1 MKNPYPS
8 EHFETRAIRTQAQRS
23 SFGEHSVPVY
33 LTSSYL
39 FEDADHARALFAN
52 EQEGMVYSR
61 YDNPSNDEFVDK
73 MARLEG
79 TEDGVATAS
88 GMAAIFGALAGT
100 LLNGDHIL
108 ACRSLFGSSHQV
120 LTQILPRFGI
130 TSSYFDLTR
139 PEAWESMVTPQTK
152 LVFVETPTNPGLD
165 LVDLEVLSTLCRKH
179 NLILAVDN
187 CFATPYLQNPATW
200 GADLVLHSAT
210 KFIDGQG
217 RGLGGVILGRQALI
231 EPIRFFCRQTGPAL
245 SPFHGWMFS
254 KSLETL
260 AVRMDRHCDNAEF
273 LAQRLEGHPALAAVK
288 HPSLASHPQHAL
300 AAKQMKRGGGL
311 LTLELKG
318 GLEAGKR
325 FLDALELCSLTAN
338 LGDTRTTATHPAS
351 TTHSKLTDPERALV
365 GIHPGTVRISAGLEH
380 REDLLADLTRA
391 LPVTQRRP
399 WPDF

>member
-8 EHFETRAIRTQAQRS
+8 EHFETRAVRTQAQRS
-23 SFGEHSVPVY
+23 GFAEHSVPVY
-33 LTSSYL
+33 MTSSYL
-39 FEDADHARALFAN
+39 FESAEHARALFAN

-73 MARLEG
+73 MAALEG
-79 TEDGVATAS
+79 TEDGIATAS

-100 LLNGDHIL
+100 LSAGDHIL

-120 LTQILPRFGI
+120 LTQVLPRFRI
-130 TSSYFDLTR
+130 TSSYFDLGR
-139 PEAWESMVTPQTK
+139 PETLEPLVTPATK

-165 LVDLEVLSTLCRKH
+165 LIDLEFLSAVCRRRG
-179 NLILAVDN
+179 LILAVDN
-187 CFATPYLQNPATW
+187 CFATPYLQTPAAW

-217 RGLGGVILGRQALI
+217 RGLGGVILGPKRLI
-231 EPIRFFCRQTGPAL
+231 DPIRFFCRQTGPAL
-245 SPFHGWMFS
+245 SPFHGWLFS

-273 LAQRLEGHPALAAVK
+273 LAGRLEGHPKLAAVK

-300 AAKQMKRGGGL
+300 AKKQMKRGGGL
-311 LTLELKG
+311 LTVEVKG

-351 TTHSKLTDPERALV
+351 TTHSKLTDDERSAV
-365 GIHPGTVRISAGLEH
+365 GIGAGTVRISAGLEH
-380 REDLLADLTRA
+380 RDDLLADLLRA
-391 LPVTQRRP
+391 LAHV
-399 WPDF
+399 

>member
-8 EHFETRAIRTQAQRS
+8 EHFETRAVRTQAERS
-23 SFGEHSVPVY
+23 SFGEHSAPIY

-39 FEDADHARALFAN
+39 FENAEHARALFNN
-52 EQEGMVYSR
+52 EQEGMIYSR

-73 MARLEG
+73 MNLLEG

-100 LLNGDHIL
+100 LSAGDQIL
-108 ACRSLFGSSHQV
+108 ACRSLFGSSFQV
-120 LTQILPRFGI
+120 LSVILPRFGI
-130 TSSYFDLTR
+130 TTTFFDLDKPDT
-139 PEAWESMVTPQTK
+139 WESFITPATK

-165 LVDLEVLSTLCRKH
+165 LVDLEFLSTLCKQRG
-179 NLILAVDN
+179 LILAVDN
-187 CFATPYLQNPATW
+187 CFATPYLQTPAAW
-200 GADLVLHSAT
+200 GADLVIHSAT

-217 RGLGGVILGRQALI
+217 RGLGGVILGKAKLI
-231 EPIRFFCRQTGPAL
+231 DPIRFFCRQTGPAL

-260 AVRMDRHCDNAEF
+260 AVRMERHCDNAEF
-273 LAQRLEGHPALAAVK
+273 LAMSLEGHPALKAVK

-300 AAKQMKRGGGL
+300 AKRQMKRGGGL
-311 LTLELKG
+311 LTLDLRG

-325 FLDALELCSLTAN
+325 FLDALQLCSLTAN

-351 TTHSKLTDPERALV
+351 TTHSKLTDAERVAV
-365 GIHPGTVRISAGLEH
+365 GIGPGTVRISAGLEH
-380 REDLLADLTRA
+380 RDDLLTDLGQA
-391 LPVTQRRP
+391 LAKA
-399 WPDF
+399 

>member
-1 MKNPYPS
+1 MTNPYPS
-8 EHFETRAIRTQAQRS
+8 DHFETRAVRTQAERS
-23 SFGEHSVPVY
+23 SFGEHSVPIY

-39 FEDADHARALFAN
+39 FESAEHARALFSN
-52 EQEGMVYSR
+52 EAEGMIYSR

-73 MARLEG
+73 MTLLEG
-79 TEDGVATAS
+79 TEDGIATAS

-100 LLNGDHIL
+100 LSAGDHLL

-130 TSSYFDLTR
+130 TSTYFDLDKPDT
-139 PEAWESMVTPQTK
+139 WESLVTPATK

-165 LVDLEVLSTLCRKH
+165 LVDLEFLSALCKRRG
-179 NLILAVDN
+179 LILAVDN
-187 CFATPYLQNPATW
+187 CFATPYLQTPAAW

-217 RGLGGVILGRQALI
+217 RGLGGVILGKAKLI
-231 EPIRFFCRQTGPAL
+231 EPIRYFCRQTGPAL

-260 AVRMDRHCDNAEF
+260 AVRMERHCDNAEF
-273 LAQRLEGHPALAAVK
+273 LAHRLEGHAALDSVK

-325 FLDALELCSLTAN
+325 FLDALQLCSLTAN

-351 TTHSKLTDPERALV
+351 TTHSKLSDAERSAV
-365 GIHPGTVRISAGLEH
+365 GIGPGTVRISAGLEH
-380 REDLLADLTRA
+380 RDDLLADLLRA
-391 LPVTQRRP
+391 LEA
-399 WPDF
+399 

>member
-8 EHFETRAIRTQAQRS
+8 DHFETRAIRTQAGRS
-23 SFGEHSVPVY
+23 GFAEHSVPLY

-39 FEDADHARALFAN
+39 FESAEHARALFAN

-73 MARLEG
+73 MIRLEG

-88 GMAAIFGALAGT
+88 GMAAIFSALAGT
-100 LLNGDHIL
+100 LSTGDHVL

-120 LTQILPRFGI
+120 LTQVLPRFGI
-130 TSSYFDLTR
+130 TSTYFDLDR
-139 PEAWESMVTPQTK
+139 PGEWESLITPATK

-165 LVDLEVLSTLCRKH
+165 LIDLEFLSALCRRRG
-179 NLILAVDN
+179 LILAVDN
-187 CFATPYLQNPATW
+187 CFATPYLQTPAAW

-217 RGLGGVILGRQALI
+217 RGLGGVILGRSQLL

-260 AVRMDRHCDNAEF
+260 AVRMERHCDNAEF
-273 LAQRLEGHPALAAVK
+273 LAERLEGHPALKSVR
-288 HPSLASHPQHAL
+288 HPFLPSHPQQAL
-300 AAKQMKRGGGL
+300 AKRQMKRGGGL
-311 LTLELKG
+311 LTLELRG

-351 TTHSKLTDPERALV
+351 TTHSKLTDAERAAI
-365 GIHPGTVRISAGLEH
+365 GIGSGTVRISAGLEH
-380 REDLLADLTRA
+380 RDDLLADLLQALRRA
-391 LPVTQRRP
+391 
-399 WPDF
+399 

>member
-8 EHFETRAIRTQAQRS
+8 EHFETRAVRTQAQRS
-23 SFGEHSVPVY
+23 GFAEHSVPVY
-33 LTSSYL
+33 MTSSYL
-39 FEDADHARALFAN
+39 FESAEHARALFAN

-73 MARLEG
+73 MAALEG
-79 TEDGVATAS
+79 TEDGIATAS

-100 LLNGDHIL
+100 LSAGDHVL

-120 LTQILPRFGI
+120 LTQVLPRFGI
-130 TSSYFDLTR
+130 TSSYFDLGR
-139 PEAWESMVTPQTK
+139 PETWEPLVTPATK

-165 LVDLEVLSTLCRKH
+165 LIDLEFLSAVCRRRG
-179 NLILAVDN
+179 LILAVDN
-187 CFATPYLQNPATW
+187 CFATPYLQTPAAW

-217 RGLGGVILGRQALI
+217 RGLGGVILGPKRLI
-231 EPIRFFCRQTGPAL
+231 DPIRFFCRQTGPAL
-245 SPFHGWMFS
+245 SPFHGWLFS

-273 LAQRLEGHPALAAVK
+273 LAGRLEGHPKLAAVK

-300 AAKQMKRGGGL
+300 AKKQMKRGGGL
-311 LTLELKG
+311 LTVEVKG

-351 TTHSKLTDPERALV
+351 TTHSKLTDDERSAV
-365 GIHPGTVRISAGLEH
+365 GIGAGTVRISAGLEH
-380 REDLLADLTRA
+380 RDDLLADLLRA
-391 LPVTQRRP
+391 LAHV
-399 WPDF
+399 

>member
-8 EHFETRAIRTQAQRS
+8 DHFETQAVRTQAERS
-23 SFGEHSVPVY
+23 SFGEHSVPLY

-39 FEDADHARALFAN
+39 FESADHARALFAN
-52 EQEGMVYSR
+52 EQEGMIYSR

-73 MARLEG
+73 MNLLEG
-79 TEDGVATAS
+79 TEDGIATAS

-100 LLNGDHIL
+100 LSVGDHIL

-130 TSSYFDLTR
+130 TSSYFDLDKPST
-139 PEAWESMVTPQTK
+139 WESFITPATK
-152 LVFVETPTNPGLD
+152 LVFVESPTNPGLD
-165 LVDLEVLSTLCRKH
+165 LVDLAFLSEICRRR
-179 NLILAVDN
+179 NLLLVVDN
-187 CFATPYLQNPATW
+187 CFATPYLQTPAAW

-217 RGLGGVILGRQALI
+217 RGLGGVILGKAKFI
-231 EPIRFFCRQTGPAL
+231 EPIRFFCRQTGPTL

-273 LAQRLEGHPALAAVK
+273 LAVSLEGHPALRAVK

-300 AAKQMKRGGGL
+300 AKKQMKRGGGL
-311 LTLELKG
+311 LTLDLRG

-351 TTHSKLTDPERALV
+351 TTHSKLTDAERAAV
-365 GIHPGTVRISAGLEH
+365 GIGPGTVRISAGLEH
-380 REDLLADLTRA
+380 RDDLLADLVQA
-391 LPVTQRRP
+391 L
-399 WPDF
+399 DS

>member
-1 MKNPYPS
+1 LKNPYPS
-8 EHFETRAIRTQAQRS
+8 EHFETQAVRTQAERS
-23 SFGEHSVPVY
+23 SFGEHSVPIY

-39 FEDADHARALFAN
+39 FEDAEHARAVFAN
-52 EQEGMVYSR
+52 EQEGMIYSR
-61 YDNPSNDEFVDK
+61 YDNPSNDEFIDK
-73 MARLEG
+73 MNRLEG

-100 LLNGDHIL
+100 LSAGDHFL
-108 ACRSLFGSSHQV
+108 ACRSLFGSTFQV
-120 LTQILPRFGI
+120 LSTILPRFGI
-130 TSSYFDLTR
+130 SVTFFDIDKPDT
-139 PEAWESMVTPQTK
+139 WESLVTPTTR

-165 LVDLEVLSTLCRKH
+165 LVDLEFLSTLCRRR

-187 CFATPYLQNPATW
+187 CFATPYLQKPASW

-217 RGLGGVILGRQALI
+217 RGLGGVILGRADLI

-260 AVRMDRHCDNAEF
+260 AVRMERHCDNADF
-273 LAQRLEGHPALAAVK
+273 LARNLEGHPALKAVK
-288 HPSLASHPQHAL
+288 HPSLTSHPQHNL
-300 AAKQMKRGGGL
+300 AQKQMTRGGGVF
-311 LTLELKG
+311 TLDLRG

-338 LGDTRTTATHPAS
+338 LGDTRTTVTHPAS
-351 TTHSKLTDPERALV
+351 TTHSKLTDAERVTV
-365 GIHPGTVRISAGLEH
+365 GIGPGTVRISAGLEH
-380 REDLLADLTRA
+380 RDDLLADLVRA
-391 LPVTQRRP
+391 LKKA
-399 WPDF
+399 